1 MTRRTVY
8 LYDRGDYEQMRM
20 EITEEWKVNVMSLG
34 RTEEKWKQLKEKL
47 KEIESL
53 YVPVKHIN
61 ENKLPKKYDAPI
73 DQHTKEEVKKKNRC
87 WQRYI
92 ETRDPEKYQA
102 YTRQRNKVRKLTR
115 KAQKD
120 CEREIARESKANP
133 KKFWRYVKNKLKTS
147 TGIAD
152 LKINTDGETEFAR
165 TDHDKAKAL
174 SEFFAE
180 VFTREPEDHSAT
192 ILVHNNN
199 APMIPELVINAEEVR
214 KQLYN
219 LKIDKSPG
227 PDSIHPR
234 ILKELR
240 DELCD
245 VLADL
250 YNTSLREGRLP
261 QEWKTA
267 NRWSEE
273 NLLPFHPDKCKH
285 LKISSSRRVP
295 RDTKYHLLK
304 QNGTMTDIGEVD
316 CEKDLGIVTDR
327 HLTFEKHIQAK
338 VNTAN
343 KIMGM
348 IRRTF
353 TALDNPT
360 FRCLFKTMVRPH
372 LEYAQSVWS
381 PYRKKDVITIEN
393 VLRRASKLVPGLKD
407 LTYPERL
414 QVLGLPTMAYRRI
427 RGDMIEVFKIL
438 NGHYDSEVNLH
449 LEKNTG
455 STRGNS
461 HKLFKERCRT
471 KGRQMFFRLRIVD
484 VWNSLPDDVI
494 GAGSVLSFEKRLDKY
509 WQNQGIKFNF
519 DEKLVTTPGHYASLS
534 IDENDLDIEA

>member
-267 NRWSEE
+267 NI
-273 NLLPFHPDKCKH
+273 HC
-285 LKISSSRRVP
+285 SSNAEC
-295 RDTKYHLLK
+295 
-304 QNGTMTDIGEVD
+304 NGQMDE
-316 CEKDLGIVTDR
+316 
-327 HLTFEKHIQAK
+327 
-338 VNTAN
+338 
-343 KIMGM
+343 
-348 IRRTF
+348 
-353 TALDNPT
+353 
-360 FRCLFKTMVRPH
+360 
-372 LEYAQSVWS
+372 
-381 PYRKKDVITIEN
+381 
-393 VLRRASKLVPGLKD
+393 
-407 LTYPERL
+407 
-414 QVLGLPTMAYRRI
+414 
-427 RGDMIEVFKIL
+427 
-438 NGHYDSEVNLH
+438 DS
-449 LEKNTG
+449 
-455 STRGNS
+455 
-461 HKLFKERCRT
+461 
-471 KGRQMFFRLRIVD
+471 
-484 VWNSLPDDVI
+484 
-494 GAGSVLSFEKRLDKY
+494 
-509 WQNQGIKFNF
+509 
-519 DEKLVTTPGHYASLS
+519 
-534 IDENDLDIEA
+534 